1 MKKEEYSKVFIILCS
16 LNITC
21 LLISNIITIKTINIL
36 GVIFTAGDVLF
47 PITYIL
53 NDVFTDIYGFNKS
66 KLIIWTSFFCNLLM
80 IIIFKITILLPSS
93 DSFVMQEELANI
105 LGTTPRILIA
115 SFIAF
120 LVGNFANSIIMSK
133 LKVKTEGKYLALRTI
148 SSTLVGEALDTLI
161 FIPIVFINSLD
172 LQTMIFLIIN
182 TFILKLFLEI
192 ILTPVTYKVIKFIKK
207 KEKID
212 TFDNGIKYTI
222 LWKGSSL

>member
-1 MKKEEYSKVFIILCS
+1 MKKEDYSKIFIILCAI
-16 LNITC
+16 NITC

-36 GVIFTAGDVLF
+36 GLIFTAGDILF

-53 NDVFTDIYGFNKS
+53 NDVFTEVYGFNKS

-93 DSFVMQEELANI
+93 DSFEMQEELVNI
-105 LGTTPRILIA
+105 LGSTPRILIA

-120 LVGNFANSIIMSK
+120 LVGNFANSIVMSK
-133 LKVKTEGKYLALRTI
+133 MKVKTEGKYLALRTI
-148 SSTLVGEALDTLI
+148 GSTLVGEGLDTLI

-172 LQTMIFLIIN
+172 LQTMIFLIID
-182 TFILKLFLEI
+182 TYIFKVSLEI
-192 ILTPVTYKVIKFIKK
+192 ILTPITYKVIKFIKK

-212 TFDNGIKYTI
+212 TYDNGLKYRI
-222 LWKGSSL
+222 L

>member
-1 MKKEEYSKVFIILCS
+1 MKKEEYSKVFIVLCA

-21 LLISNIITIKTINIL
+21 LLISNIITIKTINIVGL
-36 GVIFTAGDVLF
+36 IFTAGDILF

-53 NDVFTDIYGFNKS
+53 NDVFTEVYGFNKS

-93 DSFVMQEELANI
+93 DLFRMQEELVDI
-105 LGTTPRILIA
+105 LGITPRILIA

-120 LVGNFANSIIMSK
+120 LVGNFANSIVMSK

-148 SSTLVGEALDTLI
+148 SSTLVGEGLDTLI
-161 FIPIVFINSLD
+161 FIPIVFIDSLD
-172 LQTMIFLIIN
+172 LQTMIFLMSN
-182 TFILKLFLEI
+182 TFILKVFLEI
-192 ILTPVTYKVIKFIKK
+192 ILTLITFRVINFIKK

-212 TFDNGIKYTI
+212 TYDNGIKYRI
-222 LWKGSSL
+222 L

>member
-1 MKKEEYSKVFIILCS
+1 MKKEEYSKVFIVLCA

-21 LLISNIITIKTINIL
+21 LLISNIITIKTINIVGL
-36 GVIFTAGDVLF
+36 IFTAGDILF

-53 NDVFTDIYGFNKS
+53 NDVFTEVYGFNKS

-93 DSFVMQEELANI
+93 DLFRMQEELVDI
-105 LGTTPRILIA
+105 LGITPRILIA

-120 LVGNFANSIIMSK
+120 LVGNFANSIVMSK

-148 SSTLVGEALDTLI
+148 SSTLVGEGLDTLI
-161 FIPIVFINSLD
+161 FIPIVFIDSLD
-172 LQTMIFLIIN
+172 LQTMIFLMSN
-182 TFILKLFLEI
+182 TFILKVFLEI
-192 ILTPVTYKVIKFIKK
+192 ILTPITFRVINFIKK

-212 TFDNGIKYTI
+212 TYDNGIKYRI
-222 LWKGSSL
+222 L